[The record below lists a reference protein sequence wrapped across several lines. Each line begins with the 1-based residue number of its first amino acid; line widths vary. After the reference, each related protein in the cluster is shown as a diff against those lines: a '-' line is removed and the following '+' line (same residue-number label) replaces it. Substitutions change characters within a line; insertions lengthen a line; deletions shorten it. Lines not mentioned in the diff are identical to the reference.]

1 MVRLWTTPAANRT
14 TATRQKSPTTAA
26 RPPRLPSSDITC
38 PSIAS
43 LTVQGNATT
52 APLYANIVT
61 IARPS
66 RPRYGRAYRT
76 SRTNV
81 RQ

>member
-1 MVRLWTTPAANRT
+1 MDH
-14 TATRQKSPTTAA
+14 TRGEPDDRNEAEEPNDGGEA
-26 RPPRLPSSDITC
+26 
-38 PSIAS
+38 
-43 LTVQGNATT
+43 VQGNATT